1 MCVCVYVLQVANHQQ
16 VIPEVVNITIYL
28 LDNFSSTEAKSVIR
42 FLFLIRDLWFGSAG
56 SFRSELIVTRPETQ
70 QSGWVGVN
78 EYLFLDYSVCVGGG
92 GTTAVHMLGVKPW
105 ESQRRDDGCEVCQGA
120 KVLIHQ
126 GQKQE
131 EPAGWGCC
139 ISCCFDYFCCCKRMF
154 IFCSMSFCIL

>member
-92 GTTAVHMLGVKPW
+92 RYYCCSYV
-105 ESQRRDDGCEVCQGA
+105 GCETLG
-120 KVLIHQ
+120 KS
-126 GQKQE
+126 E
-131 EPAGWGCC
+131 ERWWVW
-139 ISCCFDYFCCCKRMF
+139 
-154 IFCSMSFCIL
+154 SMSGCKGIDTSRTKAGGTSRVGLLH